1 VVYLNC
7 FFFYEKQIKI
17 GDNKMKKIL
26 SIVCL
31 SVLFSLSVSADGGM
45 EAGNRTC
52 TTNCI
57 ANPDTQVE
65 QVKDLP
71 ASKSLTETANDYLNN
86 ITKYFIEIAF

>member
-1 VVYLNC
+1 
-7 FFFYEKQIKI
+7 
-17 GDNKMKKIL
+17 MKKIL

-31 SVLFSLSVSADGGM
+31 SVLFSLSALADGGM
-45 EAGNRTC
+45 EAGGKTC

-65 QVKDLP
+65 QVKDSP
-71 ASKSLTETANDYLNN
+71 ASKSLTETANEYFNN

>member
-1 VVYLNC
+1 LLLVD
-7 FFFYEKQIKI
+7 FIASFMEKQSKI

-26 SIVCL
+26 CIACL
-31 SVLFSLSVSADGGM
+31 SVLFSLSALADGGM
-45 EAGNRTC
+45 GLGGKTC
-52 TTNCI
+52 TNCF

-71 ASKSLTETANDYLNN
+71 ASKSITETANEYFNN

>member
-1 VVYLNC
+1 
-7 FFFYEKQIKI
+7 
-17 GDNKMKKIL
+17 MKKIL
-26 SIVCL
+26 CTVCL
-31 SVLFSLSVSADGGM
+31 SVLFSLSALADGGM
-45 EAGNRTC
+45 ELGGKTC

-71 ASKSLTETANDYLNN
+71 ASKSITDYFNN

>member
-1 VVYLNC
+1 
-7 FFFYEKQIKI
+7 
-17 GDNKMKKIL
+17 MKKIL

-31 SVLFSLSVSADGGM
+31 SVLFSLSALADGGM
-45 EAGNRTC
+45 SAGRSC

-71 ASKSLTETANDYLNN
+71 ASKSITETANEYFNN